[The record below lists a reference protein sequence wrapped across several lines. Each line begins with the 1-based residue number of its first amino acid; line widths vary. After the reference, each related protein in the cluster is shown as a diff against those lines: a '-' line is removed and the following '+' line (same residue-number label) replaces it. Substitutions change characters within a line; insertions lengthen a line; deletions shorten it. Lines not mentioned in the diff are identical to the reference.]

1 MKKLDIACIIDDDK
15 MFTYILSRQ
24 MKVID
29 FCENLLI
36 FHNGL
41 EALKYLKPI
50 LESPDILPDVILL
63 DLNMPV
69 MDGWQFLDEFTKFNI
84 SKKVTV
90 YIVSSSIDTVD
101 HDRAAT
107 YKGVSHFYVKPITR
121 DNLVEILKEMN
132 TGE

>member
-1 MKKLDIACIIDDDK
+1 MKKLDIACIIDDDP
-15 MFTYILSRQ
+15 MYTYILSRQ

-29 FCENLLI
+29 FCETLLV

-90 YIVSSSIDTVD
+90 YIVSSSIDQAD

-107 YKGVSHFYVKPITR
+107 YKEVSHFYVKPVTR
-121 DNLVEILKEMN
+121 QNLVEILDEMN
-132 TGE
+132 VN